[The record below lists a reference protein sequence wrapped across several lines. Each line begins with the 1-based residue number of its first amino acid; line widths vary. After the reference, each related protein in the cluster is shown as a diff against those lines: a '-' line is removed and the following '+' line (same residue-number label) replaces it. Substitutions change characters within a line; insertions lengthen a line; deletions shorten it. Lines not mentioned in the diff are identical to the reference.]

1 MEAEAEME
9 AKAIVSQ
16 AKAAVTTGTAAE
28 RAAMRKQERLAAR
41 QQREGGGGAG
51 GGSGPAAAAQSPELG
66 ATRLRIKARTSAR
79 AGTAG
84 GKGTPSRR
92 KSAAAPRKSEFFD
105 SDDDE

>member
-79 AGTAG
+79 AGTG